1 MWLYG
6 IPGCGKTVLNAS
18 IVQCLTSQTRGH
30 RTRIVLYFYFDFNRE
45 YSTRDMIRWFI
56 QQATD
61 GQSMLHPKL
70 RQLHNSCGRGEVLPE
85 DVQLFDILQD
95 MLEPFGDVFILID
108 ALDEC
113 TDKIKLE
120 YYIERMSAWGSDRL
134 HVLMT
139 SRREAFILNCL
150 APKVSEDLQIDFG
163 AQENSDIKLWL
174 EDQLTNRPIGVKFDK
189 WTRPFDTKKMIL
201 ETLLARSAGM

>member
-1 MWLYG
+1 M
-6 IPGCGKTVLNAS
+6 
-18 IVQCLTSQTRGH
+18 
-30 RTRIVLYFYFDFNRE
+30 LYFYFDFNRE

-61 GQSMLHPKL
+61 GQIMLHPKL
-70 RQLHNSCGRGEVLPE
+70 RQLHSTCGRGKVLPE

-95 MLEPFGDVFILID
+95 MLEPFDDAFILID

-113 TDKIKLE
+113 TDKTNLE
-120 YYIERMSAWGSDRL
+120 YYIERMSAWESDRL

-139 SRREAFILNCL
+139 SRREAFTLNCL
-150 APKVSEDLQIDFG
+150 APKVRKDLQIDFG

-174 EDQLTNRPIGVKFDK
+174 EDQLTNRPIGFKFDK
-189 WTRPFDTKKMIL
+189 WNRPFDTKKMIL
-201 ETLLARSAGM
+201 ETLLARSTGM

>member
-18 IVQCLTSQTRGH
+18 IVQSLKSQTRGH

-61 GQSMLHPKL
+61 GQIMLHPKL
-70 RQLHNSCGRGEVLPE
+70 RQLHSTCGRGKVLPE

-95 MLEPFGDVFILID
+95 MLEPFDDAFILID

-113 TDKIKLE
+113 TDKTNLE
-120 YYIERMSAWGSDRL
+120 YYIERMSAWESDRL

-150 APKVSEDLQIDFG
+150 APKVRKDLQIDFG

-201 ETLLARSAGM
+201 ETLLARSTGM